1 MPRLSPIQ
9 TNFTSGEISP
19 RLEGRVDFE
28 KYFDG
33 CSILHDFILHP
44 HGGIKR
50 RPGSYFAAEV
60 KNSAN
65 VTRVIPF
72 VFNAEQSYIIELGN
86 LYMRF
91 YKDGGQITNLGAPV
105 EIVTPYT
112 SAQLWDIQFCQSA
125 DTMYL
130 VHNSHKPRVLTRTSD
145 ISWSLNTITFTD
157 GPYLKQNDTATTITP
172 SATSGSITL
181 TASASLFQ
189 AAHVGAL
196 FRLQHSTTWGHAVI
210 TSYTSPTLV
219 NASVLVNFGALT
231 ATAIWREGAW
241 SDVRGY
247 PGSVTFYED
256 RLIFAGSAYSPT
268 TLWGSAS
275 GDYENMT
282 PGTADDDAI
291 DYTIA
296 SRQVNVVRWLAP
308 TTKLIVGTFGGEFSV
323 SSTNGAPLSPTN
335 VSISP
340 QSSYGTN
347 GIQPAQAGNT
357 VLYMQRAGKKMRE
370 MTYSWEINGFQSED
384 VTILSEHITGDGID
398 DIAYQQEPDSIVWL
412 VRADGVLIGMT
423 YERSHK
429 VVGWHRHSIGGDGI
443 VESIAVIPEGA
454 GDVLWMVVRRTINGV
469 SKRYIEF
476 LDSDIWANS
485 TLFGWNQLQTD
496 CALVYVGTPTTN
508 LTGLSH
514 LEGKTVKILA
524 DGATHPDKVVTSGA
538 IQLDYAASE
547 VEVGLY
553 YESVLKTVRPEGGI
567 PGNTGQGK
575 KKRWNEVIVRFYET
589 LGGKVNGDIIP
600 YRSAGDPMDHPPPV
614 FTGDKRITNLGWDTD
629 GQIEV
634 IQDQPLPM
642 SILMISGTL
651 TINE

>member
-33 CSILHDFILHP
+33 CSILHDFLIHP

-50 RPGSYFAAEV
+50 RPGSYFAAEA
-60 KNSAN
+60 KDSAN
-65 VTRVIPF
+65 ITRVIPF

-91 YKDGGQITNLGAPV
+91 YKDGGQILNLGTPV

-145 ISWSLNTITFTD
+145 IAWSLNTITFTD

-172 SATSGSITL
+172 SATTGSITL

-189 AAHVGAL
+189 ATHVGAF
-196 FRLQHSTTWGHAVI
+196 FRLLHGSTWGYAVV
-210 TSYTSPTLV
+210 TAYTSPTIV
-219 NASVLVNFGALT
+219 NATVLTTFGAIT
-231 ATAIWREGAW
+231 ATALWREGAW

-256 RLIFAGSAYSPT
+256 RLIFAGSTYSPT

-370 MTYSWEINGFQSED
+370 MMYSWEINGFQSED

-398 DIAYQQEPDSIVWL
+398 DIAYQQEPDSIVWS
-412 VRADGVLIGMT
+412 VRADGVLVGMT
-423 YERSHK
+423 YEKSHK
-429 VVGWHRHSIGGDGI
+429 VIGWHRHFIGGEGI
-443 VESIAVIPEGA
+443 VESIAVVPEGA
-454 GDVLWMVVRRTINGV
+454 GDVLWMVVRRTINGA

-496 CALVYVGTPTTN
+496 CALVYVGTPITN
-508 LTGLSH
+508 LGGLSH

-524 DGATHPDKVVTSGA
+524 DGATHPDKVVTAGS

-547 VEVGLY
+547 IEVGLH

-600 YRSAGDPMDHPPPV
+600 YRSAGDPMDKPPPV
-614 FTGDKRITNLGWDTD
+614 FTGDKRVTNLGWDTD
-629 GQIEV
+629 GYIEI

-651 TINE
+651 TVNE